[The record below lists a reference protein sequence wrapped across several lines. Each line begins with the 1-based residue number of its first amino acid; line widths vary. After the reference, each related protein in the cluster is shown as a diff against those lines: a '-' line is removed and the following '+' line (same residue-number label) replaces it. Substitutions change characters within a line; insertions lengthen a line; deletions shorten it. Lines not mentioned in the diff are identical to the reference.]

1 MSTTDDKKM
10 KKELQKQFV
19 KELNDSH
26 KKFSEKAIAESFKL
40 VQEGGP
46 TLGELEQV
54 ELLFLIL
61 FLY

>member
-26 KKFSEKAIAESFKL
+26 KKYSEKSISESFKL

-46 TLGELEQV
+46 ALGELEQV